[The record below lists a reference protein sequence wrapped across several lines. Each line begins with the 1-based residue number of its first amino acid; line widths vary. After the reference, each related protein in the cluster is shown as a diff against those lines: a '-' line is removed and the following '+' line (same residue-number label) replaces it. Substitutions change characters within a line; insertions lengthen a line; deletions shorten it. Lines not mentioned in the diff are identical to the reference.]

1 MNNIN
6 SNSSTNSTNSN
17 STNSNSSS
25 NSSSVSTISE
35 IPNQFSNGITFSLG
49 PFELAYNLSKREKK
63 TMSASNDPSYC
74 ARISRDKY
82 IFTGYFGRAH
92 AYWNGVHFKF
102 GEKTSL
108 LEVSLRQNKENKDC
122 KPTSNNYHESYMAWC
137 GCCEGGDCGKNSYET
152 YNLRVTVGSYLLSS
166 YAEGISVVSST
177 VIKSSEYF
185 CNVFNEVS
193 TKYEISYTNTKFDLS
208 KPFYILR
215 LNTGD
220 ILIRNSNGEW
230 CDYIMKESD
239 YEDGIKLAFYNC
251 NVIVES
257 MNSESK
263 YVEDIIKEGTAHFKQ
278 IRFNNEEDPEEEEK
292 YIAAWTIKRAAKVK
306 AEAEAKV
313 ITDAKAAEAAAAA
326 KLRAAKIKLASLIFE
341 KYISPIVR
349 VRIAE
354 KKAAADKKA
363 WDDLKRALAE
373 EEEY

>member
-1 MNNIN
+1 
-6 SNSSTNSTNSN
+6 
-17 STNSNSSS
+17 
-25 NSSSVSTISE
+25 
-35 IPNQFSNGITFSLG
+35 
-49 PFELAYNLSKREKK
+49 
-63 TMSASNDPSYC
+63 
-74 ARISRDKY
+74 
-82 IFTGYFGRAH
+82 
-92 AYWNGVHFKF
+92 
-102 GEKTSL
+102 
-108 LEVSLRQNKENKDC
+108 
-122 KPTSNNYHESYMAWC
+122 
-137 GCCEGGDCGKNSYET
+137 
-152 YNLRVTVGSYLLSS
+152 
-166 YAEGISVVSST
+166 
-177 VIKSSEYF
+177 
-185 CNVFNEVS
+185 
-193 TKYEISYTNTKFDLS
+193 
-208 KPFYILR
+208 LR
-215 LNTGD
+215 LKTGD
-220 ILIRNSNGEW
+220 ILIRNSKGEW

-251 NVIVES
+251 SVIVES

-263 YVEDIIKEGTAHFKQ
+263 HVEDIIKEGAAHFKQ